1 MRRLLAHLRPWAPP
15 TRVEAAQG
23 VANQAVLSTGGILVQ
38 GVVRFLYSVV
48 IGNALGRAVLG
59 VVNASIALAML
70 ASLLV
75 PSATAMAAT
84 KYVARA
90 RGAGD
95 LAEVDRVARHLSR
108 VTLVAVL
115 ALGVGGALLSF
126 PLFHLSV
133 TEAVLTGS
141 LAMAYSLYV
150 YVRGFLFGA
159 GQVVRATVWD
169 TLSASAALVGLA
181 LVLLADANAWLL
193 LPLTVCYGAY
203 AAASW
208 PRGHG
213 TLAPEARR
221 ELRGFLWLSLVN
233 SVATGGFLQLTM
245 VAAGYWDRVD
255 AGSFAAALSLAT
267 PASLASRSL
276 TLVLFPSL
284 AAAHGRGDTEGAR
297 RQTDVATRGLVVLS
311 LATFGPLMLVSP
323 ALIDL
328 LYRRADFES
337 AKVLLPLLLAAV
349 MATNLAA
356 GAINSLLS
364 REHRHSRIV
373 VLASVA
379 GAVVG
384 LTWWVLRVPAGGV
397 REVAVGFLVGSAV
410 VGLGPVVAAWRLDG
424 HRWGALALRFAVGA
438 AVVGLACWWQSTA
451 GLGVLAQLAMAV
463 GFGLLWLAASIPD
476 LRPVVQAARRR

>member
-1 MRRLLAHLRPWAPP
+1 
-15 TRVEAAQG
+15 VESAQG

-59 VVNASIALAML
+59 VVNSSIALAML

-95 LAEVDRVARHLSR
+95 LVEVERVARHLSR

-115 ALGVGGALLSF
+115 ALGVAGTLLSF
-126 PLFHLSV
+126 PLFHVSV
-133 TEAVLTGS
+133 TEAVLTGA

-169 TLSASAALVGLA
+169 TLSAAAALVGLA
-181 LVLLADANAWLL
+181 LVLLAHANAWLL

-213 TLAPEARR
+213 TLAPEVRR
-221 ELRGFLWLSLVN
+221 EMRGFLWLSLVN

-284 AAAHGRGDTEGAR
+284 AAAHGRGDTEGAQ

-328 LYRRADFES
+328 LYRRGPFE
-337 AKVLLPLLLAAV
+337 
-349 MATNLAA
+349 
-356 GAINSLLS
+356 
-364 REHRHSRIV
+364 
-373 VLASVA
+373 
-379 GAVVG
+379 
-384 LTWWVLRVPAGGV
+384 
-397 REVAVGFLVGSAV
+397 
-410 VGLGPVVAAWRLDG
+410 
-424 HRWGALALRFAVGA
+424 
-438 AVVGLACWWQSTA
+438 
-451 GLGVLAQLAMAV
+451 
-463 GFGLLWLAASIPD
+463 
-476 LRPVVQAARRR
+476 

>member
-1 MRRLLAHLRPWAPP
+1 
-15 TRVEAAQG
+15 
-23 VANQAVLSTGGILVQ
+23 
-38 GVVRFLYSVV
+38 
-48 IGNALGRAVLG
+48 
-59 VVNASIALAML
+59 
-70 ASLLV
+70 
-75 PSATAMAAT
+75 
-84 KYVARA
+84 
-90 RGAGD
+90 
-95 LAEVDRVARHLSR
+95 
-108 VTLVAVL
+108 
-115 ALGVGGALLSF
+115 
-126 PLFHLSV
+126 
-133 TEAVLTGS
+133 
-141 LAMAYSLYV
+141 MAYSLYV

-169 TLSASAALVGLA
+169 TLSAAAALVGLA

-213 TLAPEARR
+213 TLAPEVRR
-221 ELRGFLWLSLVN
+221 EMRGFLWLSLVN

-284 AAAHGRGDTEGAR
+284 AAAHGRGDTEGAK

-311 LATFGPLMLVSP
+311 LATFGPLMLISP

-364 REHRHSRIV
+364 ARAP
-373 VLASVA
+373 LQ
-379 GAVVG
+379 
-384 LTWWVLRVPAGGV
+384 PAGGAGQRGGCRRGADLVGRAGARRGSARGRGRLPRGVGGRRAGAGGGHLAPRRAPVDGARRAV
-397 REVAVGFLVGSAV
+397 RPGGHRGGAGLLVAV
-410 VGLGPVVAAWRLDG
+410 DG
-424 HRWGALALRFAVGA
+424 RPRRARPARDGGRFRAALAGREHARP
-438 AVVGLACWWQSTA
+438 
-451 GLGVLAQLAMAV
+451 
-463 GFGLLWLAASIPD
+463 ASP
-476 LRPVVQAARRR
+476 RARRPPPVSPSGGQDGTVPLVKSRHMAALVHPSVC

>member
-1 MRRLLAHLRPWAPP
+1 VRGLLRHLRPWAPP
-15 TRVEAAQG
+15 TRLASDQG
-23 VANQAVLSTGGILVQ
+23 IANQAALSSGGVLVQ

-48 IGNALGRAVLG
+48 IGNTLGRAVLG
-59 VVNASIALAML
+59 VVNASIAVALL

-95 LAEVDRVARHLSR
+95 LDEVERVVRHLSR
-108 VTLVAVL
+108 VTLGAVL
-115 ALGVGGALLSF
+115 VLGVVAAALAV
-126 PLFHLSV
+126 PLFRVTV
-133 TEAVLTGS
+133 TEAVLTGA
-141 LAMAYSLYV
+141 LAVAYSLYV

-169 TLSASAALVGLA
+169 TVSACAALVGLA
-181 LVLLADANAWLL
+181 LVLVAGADAWLL
-193 LPLTVCYGAY
+193 LPLTVCYGGY

-208 PRGHG
+208 PRGRG
-213 TLAPEARR
+213 ALAPDARR
-221 ELRGFLWLSLVN
+221 EVRGFLWLSLVN

-267 PASLASRSL
+267 PASLMSRSL

-284 AAAHGRGDTEGAR
+284 AAAHGRGDTEGAH

-311 LATFGPLMLVSP
+311 LASFGPLMLVSP

-328 LYRRADFES
+328 LYRRPDFES
-337 AKVLLPLLLAAV
+337 AKTLLPLLLAAV

-364 REHRHSRIV
+364 REHRYSRLV
-373 VLASVA
+373 VAASVV
-379 GAVVG
+379 GALVG
-384 LTWWVLRVPAGGV
+384 LVWWVWRVPSGGV
-397 REVAVGFLVGSAV
+397 REVALGFLVGSAV
-410 VGLGPVVAAWRLDG
+410 VGFTPVVAVWRIDR
-424 HRWGALALRFAVGA
+424 HRWAGLSARFLVGV
-438 AVVGLACWWQSTA
+438 AVVALACWWEA
-451 GLGVLAQLAMAV
+451 RDHLDVVAQVAMAV
-463 GFGLLWLAASIPD
+463 GFAALWVGLNVPD
-476 LRPVVQAARRR
+476 LRPLVAAARRR